1 MKISE
6 EEGLLVQI
14 SQKGLRKILKRALN
28 DDPVEKN
35 DLRTLF
41 QARGS
46 DILQIAQVADII
58 RERQVG
64 EAITYVVNR
73 NINFTNVCTRNCLF
87 CAYSVNEKSE
97 QAYFEISTDYLKQ
110 KITETHPYKIT
121 EVCIQG
127 GIHPDL
133 RYEHYKLLIDRIH
146 AVNPSL
152 HIHAFSPQEIKY
164 AASSTEMDIED
175 VLRELI
181 KSGLGSIPGT
191 AAEIL
196 DDSMRK
202 IICPNK
208 VTTDEWT
215 DIIELAHDLGLRST
229 ATILFG
235 HIENNSHW
243 ITHLHH
249 IKNIQEKTKGFTEFI
264 PLPFISDNTP
274 LNKQK
279 NYSVRK
285 MSSLDYIL
293 FYAVS
298 RLYLGRVI
306 PNLQT
311 SWVKLGFPLSQ
322 ILLTSG
328 CNDFGGTLFEENIT
342 RSAGG
347 CFGQKITP
355 EEFQNQI
362 SVLHRPYSQRDTL
375 YNYIS

>member
-1 MKISE
+1 MKTSE
-6 EEGLLVQI
+6 KEGLSVQVN
-14 SQKGLRKILKRALN
+14 QKGLKKILKKAMN
-28 DDPVEKN
+28 DDPIERN
-35 DLRTLF
+35 DLSTLF
-41 QARGS
+41 HARGH
-46 DILQIAQVADII
+46 DIIQIAQVADVI

-64 EAITYVVNR
+64 ESITYVVNR

-87 CAYSVNEKSE
+87 CAYSVSEKSQ
-97 QAYFEISTDYLKQ
+97 QAYFDISTDYIKQ
-110 KITETHPYKIT
+110 KITETHPYEIT
-121 EVCIQG
+121 EVCVQG

-133 RYEHYKLLIDRIH
+133 RYEHYKLLIERIH
-146 AVNPSL
+146 EIDSSL
-152 HIHAFSPQEIKY
+152 HIHAFSPQEISY
-164 AASSTEMDIED
+164 ATSSTEMDIED

-181 KSGLGSIPGT
+181 RSGLGSIPGT

-196 DDSMRK
+196 DDSIRK

-215 DIIELAHDLGLRST
+215 DIIEIAHDLGLRST

-235 HIENNSHW
+235 HIENSTHW

-249 IKNIQEKTKGFTEFI
+249 IKKIQEKTKGFTEFI

-274 LNKQK
+274 LNRQK
-279 NYSVRK
+279 EHNIRS

-298 RLYLGRVI
+298 RLYLGSVI

-347 CFGQKITP
+347 DFGQKATP
-355 EEFQNQI
+355 EDFQNQI
-362 SVLHRPYSQRDTL
+362 SMLHRPHSQRGTL
-375 YNYIS
+375 YNRIS